1 MLHLRASVVTS
12 LGSRWHGMSGLSFPA
27 WTRTT
32 LPCCSAGQCVAL
44 SALRQPSFAASATTG
59 PHRGQ
64 TSACNALGASDGVI
78 HMRISRSRRDR
89 APLSPTAA
97 IAGRGHGP
105 ARVRLQ
111 GDKVV
116 AALRLQAAAL
126 SVNVRTK
133 SDLTPLRSLLPP
145 APGLG
150 AARKHGKKANV
161 NFTVSKNNRT
171 RSPYATRFG
180 QKAWFAP

>member
-1 MLHLRASVVTS
+1 
-12 LGSRWHGMSGLSFPA
+12 
-27 WTRTT
+27 
-32 LPCCSAGQCVAL
+32 
-44 SALRQPSFAASATTG
+44 
-59 PHRGQ
+59 
-64 TSACNALGASDGVI
+64 
-78 HMRISRSRRDR
+78 
-89 APLSPTAA
+89 
-97 IAGRGHGP
+97 
-105 ARVRLQ
+105 
-111 GDKVV
+111 VV

-150 AARKHGKKANV
+150 AARKHGKKANA
-161 NFTVSKNNRT
+161 NFTVSKTNRT